1 MDAKY
6 IPHAGCKS
14 LPGFILQRI
23 KEDNADVVQLVE
35 RQFSKLVV
43 ASSSL
48 VIRSIIIAER
58 ANGKPSGS

>member
-6 IPHAGCKS
+6 ISHAGCKS
-14 LPGFILQRI
+14 LPGFFLQRI

-35 RQFSKLVV
+35 PQFSKLVV

-48 VIRSIIIAER
+48 VIRSITIAEK